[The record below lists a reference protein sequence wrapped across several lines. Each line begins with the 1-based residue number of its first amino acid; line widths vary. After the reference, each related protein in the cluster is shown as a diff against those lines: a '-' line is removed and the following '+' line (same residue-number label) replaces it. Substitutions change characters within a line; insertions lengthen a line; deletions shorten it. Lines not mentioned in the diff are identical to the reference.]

1 MSDKIKNVQYNNPSL
16 IPIGKYDIDIRQNLD
31 IEIPNKGSFGK
42 DKEGNWEIIHKL
54 NIDDKEIIYV
64 DLVTLKKVLDL
75 TGNYPTLKE
84 DETAAITQLRFSNG
98 VIEVIGD
105 VVKVTKSK

>member
-1 MSDKIKNVQYNNPSL
+1 MSDLIRNAQYNNPSL

-31 IEIPNKGSFGK
+31 IEIPNEGNYGK
-42 DKEGNWEIIHKL
+42 KKEGNWSIIHKSD
-54 NIDDKEIIYV
+54 IDGKEIIYV

-75 TGNYPTLKE
+75 TDNYPTLKRG
-84 DETAAITQLRFSNG
+84 ETAALCQLRLSNG

-105 VVKVTKSK
+105 VVRVTKSK